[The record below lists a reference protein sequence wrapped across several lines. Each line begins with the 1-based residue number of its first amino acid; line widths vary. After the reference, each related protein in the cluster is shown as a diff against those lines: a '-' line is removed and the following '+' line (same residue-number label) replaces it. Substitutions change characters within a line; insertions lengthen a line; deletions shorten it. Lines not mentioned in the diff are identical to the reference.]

1 MSVLVHGITVAGP
14 TAARNLP
21 LAKGLAAEAARSTLS
36 SPESPHFLPRLCTC
50 AKRGAAKA
58 ARKAAKLAAQE
69 AADEE
74 EATRAV
80 EEALRGMDVDDD
92 VDGEE
97 ETLSLDMPRKEELD
111 DETNEG
117 FAILARVLLDEA
129 EGRGQEESSEDE
141 TDGDAYLNEEL
152 ADEEEIERMMKVD

>member
-1 MSVLVHGITVAGP
+1 
-14 TAARNLP
+14 
-21 LAKGLAAEAARSTLS
+21 
-36 SPESPHFLPRLCTC
+36 
-50 AKRGAAKA
+50 
-58 ARKAAKLAAQE
+58 
-69 AADEE
+69 
-74 EATRAV
+74 
-80 EEALRGMDVDDD
+80 MDVDDD
-92 VDGEE
+92 GDGEE